1 MENQNDDLA
10 SAEKNVKIDV
20 DKVDIPEMTNKYDD
34 VDKLSV
40 TRNND
45 VSGKII
51 NVFPD
56 LTDDPEIFN
65 DLDIDDSFQRKMD
78 KLSEKHNFLSTPSPP
93 SRDLDVK
100 KNIKSGLL
108 VLFKV

>member
-10 SAEKNVKIDV
+10 SEEKNVKIEV

-40 TRNND
+40 TTNND

-56 LTDDPEIFN
+56 LTDDPEMI
-65 DLDIDDSFQRKMD
+65 
-78 KLSEKHNFLSTPSPP
+78 
-93 SRDLDVK
+93 
-100 KNIKSGLL
+100 
-108 VLFKV
+108 